1 MTTKKAADPEAGAR
15 MTTRQAARFPALALI
30 VPLAVTAMLVPSA
43 TRAEPAEIRVAAQPG
58 LSFLPLQIMEDQ
70 HLVEKH
76 AKALGLADLKVSWA
90 KLGGINAINDALL
103 AGSIDF
109 AAGGVPS
116 LVTLWSKT
124 RGGPLAIRG
133 AAALNDMPNELV
145 VSRPEVKSIRDLGPQ
160 DKIAVSAVKISNQAI
175 ALQMA
180 AARDFGAASY
190 EKLDPLTVG
199 MSHPDATVA
208 LLSGNGGITGHFASP
223 PFLEREL
230 EKPNLHSILSTYD
243 VLGGPA
249 TLNLIWTQVRFH
261 DASPKA
267 YRAFV
272 DALQEATDQ
281 INRDKKAAAAAYKR
295 LAKASESLEL
305 LSRILDDPRISFTL
319 TPHGVMRTAEFLHR
333 TGRVKHKP
341 ASWKDLF
348 FENAQALEG
357 GS

>member
-1 MTTKKAADPEAGAR
+1 MTKRLRTKVLTALLTALLVA
-15 MTTRQAARFPALALI
+15 FSPALA
-30 VPLAVTAMLVPSA
+30 
-43 TRAEPAEIRVAAQPG
+43 RAEPREIRVAQQYG
-58 LSFLPLQIMEDQ
+58 LSFLPLLLMEDQ

-76 AKALGLADLKVSWA
+76 AKALGLAEVKVTWT

-124 RGGPLAIRG
+124 RGSPLEVRG

-145 VSRPEVKSIRDLGPQ
+145 VSRPGVKTIRDLGPE
-160 DKIAVSAVKISNQAI
+160 DKIAVSAVKISNQAL
-175 ALQMA
+175 ALEMA
-180 AARDFGAASY
+180 SAQAFGDERY
-190 EKLDPLTVG
+190 EQLDALTVG

-208 LLSGNGGITGHFASP
+208 LLSGKGGITGHFASP

-230 EKPNLHSILSTYD
+230 AKPGLHSILSTYD

-249 TLNLIWTQVRFH
+249 TLNVVWTQARFH
-261 DASPKA
+261 DANPKA
-267 YRAFV
+267 YQAFV
-272 DALQEATDQ
+272 GALEEATAQ
-281 INRDKKAAAAAYKR
+281 INADKKVAAAAYKR
-295 LAKASESLEL
+295 LTKAPETLEEL
-305 LSRILDDPRISFTL
+305 GRIFDDPRISFTL
-319 TPHGVMRTAEFLHR
+319 TPHGVMRTAGFLHR
-333 TGRVKHKP
+333 TGRVKNKP

-348 FENAQALEG
+348 FDNAHGLAG